1 MRAFIERSALFTAL
15 WIVLT
20 GGAGKPFLAVVAILG
35 AVLISSR
42 MLPPR
47 GRRIAPLA
55 TVRFLGGFL
64 ARSVAGGV
72 DVAWR
77 ALHPRMPL
85 APGWRLLRTRLPE
98 GGARVAF
105 ETELSLLPGTLSA
118 GSDGDAILVHCLDV
132 RGDVPGAARAEEARL
147 SAVLG
152 TDGDH
157 RG

>member
-1 MRAFIERSALFTAL
+1 MRAFIERSALFAAL

-20 GGAGKPFLAVVAILG
+20 GGAGKPFLAVAAIVA
-35 AVLISSR
+35 ATLISLR

-55 TVRFLGGFL
+55 AGRFFAGFL

-85 APGWRLLRTRLPE
+85 APGWRLLPTRLPD

-105 ETELSLLPGTLSA
+105 ETEISLLPGTLSA
-118 GSDGDAILVHCLDV
+118 GSHGDAILLHCLDV
-132 RGDVPGAARAEEARL
+132 RGDVPGAAREEEARL
-147 SAVLG
+147 SAVLR
-152 TDGDH
+152 TDGD
-157 RG
+157 RLG

>member
-1 MRAFIERSALFTAL
+1 MRAFLERSALFTGL

-20 GGAGKPFLAVVAILG
+20 GGAGKPWLAFVAILC
-35 AVLISSR
+35 AALVSLR
-42 MLPPR
+42 LLPPR
-47 GRRIAPLA
+47 DRRLAPLA
-55 TVRFLGGFL
+55 AGRFLAGFL

-77 ALHPRMPL
+77 AFHPRMPL
-85 APGWRLLRTRLPE
+85 APGWRVLPTGLPD

-118 GSDGDAILVHCLDV
+118 GSAGDAILVHCLDV
-132 RGDVPGAARAEEARL
+132 RGDVAGAVRAEEARL
-147 SAVLG
+147 AAALR
-152 TDGDH
+152 TDEER

>member
-1 MRAFIERSALFTAL
+1 MRALLERLALFAGV

-20 GGAGKPFLAVVAILG
+20 GGAGKPFLALVAIG
-35 AVLISSR
+35 AAALVSLR
-42 MLPPR
+42 MLPPG
-47 GRRIAPLA
+47 GRRIAPVA
-55 TVRFLGGFL
+55 MGRFLAGFL

-85 APGWRLLRTRLPE
+85 APGWRVLPTGLPE

-118 GSDGDAILVHCLDV
+118 GSHGDAILVHCLDV

-147 SAVLG
+147 AAALG
-152 TDGDH
+152 ADAER